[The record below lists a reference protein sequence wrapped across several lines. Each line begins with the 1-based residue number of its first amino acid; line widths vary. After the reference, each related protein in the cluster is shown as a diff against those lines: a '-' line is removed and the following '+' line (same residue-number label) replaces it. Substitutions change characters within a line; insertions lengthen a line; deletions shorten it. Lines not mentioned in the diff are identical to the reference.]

1 MITYSI
7 ADLENL
13 TGIKAH
19 TIRIW
24 EKRYNVIEPS
34 RTATNIRYYSND
46 DMRKL
51 VNIASLLNA
60 GMKIS
65 KISKLSADEFNE
77 EINKR
82 LSAGKDEDVIAES
95 YISQLI
101 NAGLGFNE
109 SSFDKLFSSSILR
122 YGFKDAYIK
131 ILLPVLNR
139 IGLLWSTE
147 SLNAAQE
154 HFISNLVKQKLYSAI
169 DALPSADSSKPPV
182 VLFLPD
188 FEDHEIGL
196 LMANFMLRQSGRN
209 VIYLGQKVPLIN
221 IKDTVVECQPSQLL
235 FFLLQTHPNDFLQN
249 YIDQLSSEF
258 KSLSIFLTGN
268 HQLIE
273 SLSLPENV
281 QPISN
286 PEKMVEIMKAN

>member
-51 VNIASLLNA
+51 INIVALLNA

-65 KISKLSADEFNE
+65 KISKLSPDELNE
-77 EINKR
+77 EVNNR
-82 LSAGKDEDVIAES
+82 LSQGTEEDVIAES

-109 SSFDKLFSSSILR
+109 ASFDKLFSSSILK
-122 YGFKDAYIK
+122 YGIKDSYIK
-131 ILLPVLNR
+131 VLIPVLNR

-147 SLNAAQE
+147 SLNPAQE

-169 DALPSADSSKPPV
+169 DALPLADSNQAPV

-196 LMANFMLRQSGRN
+196 LMTNFLLRQAGRN
-209 VIYLGQKVPLIN
+209 VIYLGQKVPLVN
-221 IKDTVVECQPSQLL
+221 IKDTVTECNPSQLL
-235 FFLLQTHPNDFLQN
+235 FFLIQTRPTDFLQN
-249 YIDQLSSEF
+249 YIDQLSGEF
-258 KSLSIFLTGN
+258 ESLNIFLTGN
-268 HQLIE
+268 KSLIDN
-273 SLSLPENV
+273 LSLPVNV
-281 QPISN
+281 RAISN
-286 PEKMVEIMKAN
+286 PEKLVEIMKVK

>member
-24 EKRYNVIEPS
+24 EKRYNVIQPS

-51 VNIASLLNA
+51 VNIAALLNA

-65 KISKLSADEFNE
+65 KISKLSDKELNI
-77 EINKR
+77 EIRNR
-82 LSAGKDEDVIAES
+82 LGSGNSEDVIAES

-101 NAGLGFNE
+101 NAGLEFSE
-109 SSFDKLFSSSILR
+109 ASFDKLFSSAILK
-122 YGFKDAYIK
+122 YGVKDAYIK
-131 ILLPVLNR
+131 ILIPVLNR
-139 IGLLWSTE
+139 VGLLWSTE
-147 SLNAAQE
+147 SLNPAQE
-154 HFISNLVKQKLYSAI
+154 HFISNMVKQKLFSAI
-169 DALPSADSSKPPV
+169 DALPPANLNQAQV

-196 LMANFMLRQSGRN
+196 LMANFMLRQAGRN
-209 VIYLGQKVPLIN
+209 VIYLGQKVPLVN
-221 IKDTVVECQPSQLL
+221 IKDTVLECDPSQLL
-235 FFLLQTHPNDFLQN
+235 FFLIQTRPTEFLQN
-249 YIDQLSSEF
+249 YIDQLTSEF
-258 KSLSIFLTGN
+258 
-268 HQLIE
+268 
-273 SLSLPENV
+273 
-281 QPISN
+281 
-286 PEKMVEIMKAN
+286 

>member
-7 ADLENL
+7 SDLENL

-34 RTATNIRYYSND
+34 RTPTNIRYYSND

-51 VNIASLLNA
+51 INIAALMNA

-65 KISKLSADEFNE
+65 KISKLSPEELNE

-82 LSAGKDEDVIAES
+82 LSAGTDEDVVAQS

-109 SSFDKLFSSSILR
+109 TSFDKLFSSSILK
-122 YGFKDAYIK
+122 YGVKDAYLK
-131 ILLPVLNR
+131 VLMLFLAR
-139 IGLLWSTE
+139 IGLLWTTE
-147 SLNAAQE
+147 RLNVAQE
-154 HFISNLVKQKLYSAI
+154 HFISNLIKQKLYSAI
-169 DALPSADSSKPPV
+169 DALPPPIENQPSA

-196 LMANFMLRQSGRN
+196 LMANYLLRQVGRN

-221 IKDTVVECQPSQLL
+221 IKDTITECNPSQLL
-235 FFLLQTHPNDFLQN
+235 FFLIQTRPAEFLQN
-249 YIDQLSSEF
+249 YIDLLSSEF
-258 KSLSIFLTGN
+258 ESLNIFLTGN
-268 HQLIE
+268 KQLIDN
-273 SLSLPENV
+273 LSLPKNV
-281 QPISN
+281 HAISN
-286 PEKMVEIMKAN
+286 PERLVEMMKKD

>member
-51 VNIASLLNA
+51 INISALMKA

-65 KISKLSADEFNE
+65 KISKLSSEELNE

-82 LSAGKDEDVIAES
+82 ISSGMEEDVVAES

-101 NAGLGFNE
+101 NAGLDFNE
-109 SSFDKLFSSSILR
+109 ASFDKLFSSSILR
-122 YGFKDAYIK
+122 YGINDAYVK
-131 ILLPVLNR
+131 ILIPVLVR
-139 IGLLWSTE
+139 IGLLWTTE
-147 SLNAAQE
+147 KLNAAQE
-154 HFISNLVKQKLYSAI
+154 HFISNMIKQKLYSAI
-169 DALPSADSSKPPV
+169 DALPPATNAESPI

-196 LMANFMLRQSGRN
+196 LMANYILRQSGRK
-209 VIYLGQKVPLIN
+209 VIYLGQKVPLVN
-221 IKDTVVECQPSQLL
+221 IKDTVIECKPSQLL
-235 FFLLQTHPNDFLQN
+235 FFLIQTRPNDFLQN
-249 YIDQLSSEF
+249 YINQLSDQF
-258 KSLSIFLTGN
+258 KNLLIFVTGN
-268 HQLIE
+268 KQLIE
-273 SLSLPENV
+273 NISLPSNI
-281 QPISN
+281 QFISN
-286 PEKMVEIMKAN
+286 PEDLAETINFN

>member
-24 EKRYNVIEPS
+24 EKRYNVIQPS

-65 KISKLSADEFNE
+65 KICKLSPE
-77 EINKR
+77 ELNQEISNR
-82 LSAGKDEDVIAES
+82 LGSGNSDDVIAES

-101 NAGLGFNE
+101 NAGLEFSE
-109 SSFDKLFSSSILR
+109 ASFDKLFSSAILK
-122 YGFKDAYIK
+122 YGIKDAYIK
-131 ILLPVLNR
+131 ILIPVLNR
-139 IGLLWSTE
+139 IGLLWTTE
-147 SLNAAQE
+147 RLNAAQE

-169 DALPSADSSKPPV
+169 DALPPADLNQDPV

-196 LMANFMLRQSGRN
+196 LMANYLLRQAGRN
-209 VIYLGQKVPLIN
+209 VIYLGQKVPLVN
-221 IKDTVVECQPSQLL
+221 VKDAVIECKPTQLL
-235 FFLLQTHPNDFLQN
+235 FFLIQTRPVDFLQN
-249 YIDQLSSEF
+249 YIDQLTDEF
-258 KSLSIFLTGN
+258 DSLKIYLTGN
-268 HQLIE
+268 KSLID
-273 SLSLPENV
+273 SLSLPKNLHA
-281 QPISN
+281 ISH
-286 PEKMVEIMKAN
+286 PEKLVDEMT

>member
-34 RTATNIRYYSND
+34 RTATNIRFYSND

-51 VNIASLLNA
+51 INISALMNA

-65 KISKLSADEFNE
+65 KISKLSPTELNE
-77 EINKR
+77 EVNRR
-82 LSAGKDEDVIAES
+82 LSAGTEEDVVAES

-101 NAGLGFNE
+101 NAGLDFNE
-109 SSFDKLFSSSILR
+109 ASFDKLFSSSILK
-122 YGFKDAYIK
+122 YGIKDAYIR
-131 ILLPVLNR
+131 ILIPVLNR

-147 SLNAAQE
+147 SLNPAQE

-169 DALPSADSSKPPV
+169 DALPPADTNQAPV

-196 LMANFMLRQSGRN
+196 LMANLILRQAGRS
-209 VIYLGQKVPLIN
+209 VIYLGQKVPLLN
-221 IKDTVVECQPSQLL
+221 VKDTVLECNPSQLL
-235 FFLLQTHPNDFLQN
+235 FFLIQTRPTDFLQN
-249 YIDQLSSEF
+249 YVDQLSSEF
-258 KSLSIFLTGN
+258 TSLKIFLTGN
-268 HQLIE
+268 KSLID
-273 SLSLPENV
+273 SLSLPKNMHA
-281 QPISN
+281 ISD
-286 PEKMVEIMKAN
+286 PEILVEIMKVS